1 MHQATRVVLNLV
13 GDRHAAVVR
22 SVVID
27 DGFGKIAD
35 HDDDFV
41 DAGVGGVLQA
51 EIHQSFAADL
61 KQRFGGRVGLVPKPA
76 ALAACEDQR
85 LHAGLPV
92 SANSRMLAR
101 TQSMRPVSPSFG
113 RTDGAKPNVDFALS
127 MSETK

>member
-1 MHQATRVVLNLV
+1 MDEAARVVLNLV

-51 EIHQSFAADL
+51 EIH
-61 KQRFGGRVGLVPKPA
+61 
-76 ALAACEDQR
+76 
-85 LHAGLPV
+85 
-92 SANSRMLAR
+92 
-101 TQSMRPVSPSFG
+101 
-113 RTDGAKPNVDFALS
+113 
-127 MSETK
+127 